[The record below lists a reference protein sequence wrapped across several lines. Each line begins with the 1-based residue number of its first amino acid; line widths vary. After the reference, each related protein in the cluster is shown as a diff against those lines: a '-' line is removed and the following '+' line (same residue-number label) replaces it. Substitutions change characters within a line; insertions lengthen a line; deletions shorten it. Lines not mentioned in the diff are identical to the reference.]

1 MIPQIRD
8 LAVPP
13 QPAQHLGAGAACQC
27 VSESAHRAHACGHP
41 PPHGDTLTAT
51 EKTKENFPCWR
62 QKTRLWCLGG
72 MLHVAGCIP
81 SWNADLG
88 GEQGDSTDTTHIPVH
103 FPEIQRVQGSTCPQ
117 DTDLGCGSA
126 QEAEASCRCYWLL
139 PAAGIFWEH
148 GGGCSAPGAGGMPA
162 ALADESCPLA
172 AGRAKLGNRGGL
184 SPDKTAPN

>member
-51 EKTKENFPCWR
+51 GKTKENFPCWR

-88 GEQGDSTDTTHIPVH
+88 GEQGDSTDTTHIPVR
-103 FPEIQRVQGSTCPQ
+103 FPEIQ
-117 DTDLGCGSA
+117 
-126 QEAEASCRCYWLL
+126 L
-139 PAAGIFWEH
+139 PACAGQHVPPGHGPGLWERP
-148 GGGCSAPGAGGMPA
+148 GGRGVLQVLLAFARSGDILGARWWLQCPGRWGDARCAG
-162 ALADESCPLA
+162 
-172 AGRAKLGNRGGL
+172 
-184 SPDKTAPN
+184 